1 MKSQIPFVHNNN
13 TCLGAWGLLM
23 HNVSVVLTV
32 ATVPKPNSR
41 PYYSYVPQPTGETVI
56 ITKHTAI

>member
-1 MKSQIPFVHNNN
+1 
-13 TCLGAWGLLM
+13 M

-56 ITKHTAI
+56 IANTQPFDLLNDYTGIAFDNHKI